1 MIKKRI
7 KMQLKKAVSTFA
19 GTALSGILCAVL
31 LTGCG
36 TLQNGE
42 MPLPAE
48 SETSRSNDQTEEK
61 TKGEDAEDGEITGS
75 TEKTDDTEETK
86 TSGTGK
92 TVPEIWNREWP
103 SNVDLPSSYDYREH
117 ERAPKIGN
125 QGSLGTCWAFASL
138 TALESTLLPK
148 QNEKIV
154 LDQGEKFA
162 IIVEIKTPDTV
173 HPVAIEYDAG
183 DGIAQVDLTD
193 GEGYLSHNGSLWEH
207 VEETQKCNL
216 CLKVYTHT
224 EK

>member
-1 MIKKRI
+1 MPSCFVDGDRLHHIAVAHLTYGLQVVRDLAKDRMHPIQMRLRLMHDEELAAAGFYATGAGTEYKIYAARNLPDRDSTGKEKLHQDHMMEMALNKRI
-7 KMQLKKAVSTFA
+7 LLAEGKMEYA
-19 GTALSGILCAVL
+19 GYYTI
-31 LTGCG
+31 
-36 TLQNGE
+36 
-42 MPLPAE
+42 P
-48 SETSRSNDQTEEK
+48 
-61 TKGEDAEDGEITGS
+61 
-75 TEKTDDTEETK
+75 
-86 TSGTGK
+86 
-92 TVPEIWNREWP
+92 
-103 SNVDLPSSYDYREH
+103 
-117 ERAPKIGN
+117 
-125 QGSLGTCWAFASL
+125 F
-138 TALESTLLPK
+138 
-148 QNEKIV
+148 NEKIV

>member
-1 MIKKRI
+1 MILMKFLFSCTVPVRQI
-7 KMQLKKAVSTFA
+7 
-19 GTALSGILCAVL
+19 SGCIDFILCASPCCIK
-31 LTGCG
+31 TGCCQFFLG
-36 TLQNGE
+36 FCFVSIGKPGRVFPISDLSY
-42 MPLPAE
+42 P
-48 SETSRSNDQTEEK
+48 
-61 TKGEDAEDGEITGS
+61 S
-75 TEKTDDTEETK
+75 TQI
-86 TSGTGK
+86 
-92 TVPEIWNREWP
+92 P
-103 SNVDLPSSYDYREH
+103 
-117 ERAPKIGN
+117 
-125 QGSLGTCWAFASL
+125 F
-138 TALESTLLPK
+138 
-148 QNEKIV
+148 NEKIV

>member
-1 MIKKRI
+1 MHAVQMRLRIMADEELAAAGFYATGAGTEYKIYAARNLPDRDSTGKEKLHQDHMMEMALNKRI
-7 KMQLKKAVSTFA
+7 LLAEGKMEY
-19 GTALSGILCAVL
+19 
-31 LTGCG
+31 TGYY
-36 TLQNGE
+36 TI
-42 MPLPAE
+42 P
-48 SETSRSNDQTEEK
+48 
-61 TKGEDAEDGEITGS
+61 
-75 TEKTDDTEETK
+75 
-86 TSGTGK
+86 
-92 TVPEIWNREWP
+92 
-103 SNVDLPSSYDYREH
+103 
-117 ERAPKIGN
+117 
-125 QGSLGTCWAFASL
+125 F
-138 TALESTLLPK
+138 
-148 QNEKIV
+148 NEKIV